1 LQTLDESLPAASPIV
16 STIGFEG
23 EGQLRRLRRL
33 SVADVLVRYISQTVG
48 QPATLLDVAV
58 AEGADEAARRQLIPR
73 AIEAFNRLLRTRLV
87 ISGNRLVLSS
97 DDLLELVL
105 EAGKELQWPEA
116 ILAAQRVAIGR
127 SRGAFVRFAR
137 TDGGGDIE
145 VFTTR
150 PDTLFGASFVAVSPS
165 HPVAQLAE
173 PARLEA
179 FRAEC
184 DRAGR
189 DPNVK
194 VGVPLGLS
202 VHHPFTPQGV
212 LPVWLTNFVVETYGT
227 GAAGGCPAC
236 DQRDLDFARRYRLG
250 VSSIICP
257 PGMDPAT
264 YQVGASA
271 YAGDGTIINSGFLS
285 GLPVAKAIGAAMARL
300 VELGRGRP
308 AVQFRRRPLV
318 VAEAASTNDG
328 EVHHLNRP
336 WRFTVPFLT
345 AAALILPAAGAHWWP
360 HLLHVTAPET
370 ATQHLLDTRI
380 LSRALG
386 DGRGSTHREPW
397 EEIVLIGNVSDSSEK
412 HAPGAPL
419 WERDALR
426 LAVLADT
433 PPDRELEW
441 SDRRY
446 AAALKFVAGAH
457 KLFSPPGRAQG
468 IGKATLAKKV
478 AKASASL
485 DSALRR
491 RRTNTA
497 VAAVR
502 EIVGDAAESA
512 ERAGLDSSAQAFVAS
527 LLYPLLPDL
536 AAKGLAAAGAPPIT
550 PPAWP
555 DVAEQGGEA
564 ELIELIVQINGKK
577 RGAVHVAPNADQEMV
592 IKAIRADGSLKPH
605 LGQKPIRK
613 VIVVPNRL
621 VNLVI

>member
-1 LQTLDESLPAASPIV
+1 LQSLDESRSVPSAIV

-23 EGQLRRLRRL
+23 EGQLRRFRRL
-33 SVADVLVRYISQTVG
+33 SVADVLVRYISQTVR
-48 QPATLLDVAV
+48 QPVTLLDVAV
-58 AEGADEAARRQLIPR
+58 VGGADEAARKQLIPS
-73 AIEAFNRLLRTRLV
+73 AIEALNQLPRARLV
-87 ISGNRLVLSS
+87 ISGNQLALRG
-97 DDLLELVL
+97 DDLLGLVL
-105 EAGKELQWPEA
+105 EAGKELRWSEA

-127 SRGAFVRFAR
+127 SQGAFVCFAR

-150 PDTLFGASFVAVSPS
+150 PDTLFGASFIAVSPN

-173 PARLEA
+173 PAQFEA

-184 DRAGR
+184 DRAGD
-189 DPNVK
+189 DPNAK
-194 VGVPLGLS
+194 VGMPLGLW
-202 VHHPFTPQGV
+202 VHHPFIPERV

-236 DQRDLDFARRYRLG
+236 DQRDLDFARRYGLS

-271 YAGDGTIINSGFLS
+271 YADDGTIINSGFLS
-285 GLPVAKAIGAAMARL
+285 GLPVAKAIGAAIARL

-308 AVQFRRRPLV
+308 AVQYRRRPLV
-318 VAEAASTNDG
+318 VAEAAASTDDG

-345 AAALILPAAGAHWWP
+345 AAALVLPAAATKGCS

-370 ATQHLLDTRI
+370 ATRHLLDARL
-380 LSRALG
+380 LSRALE
-386 DGRGSTHREPW
+386 DGRGSTQREPW
-397 EEIVLIGNVSDSSEK
+397 EEIVLIGKVSDSSEK
-412 HAPGAPL
+412 YAPGAPL
-419 WERDALR
+419 WKRDALR

-433 PPDRELEW
+433 PPDRELQW

-446 AAALKFVAGAH
+446 AAALKFVEGAN
-457 KLFSPPGRAQG
+457 KLFSSPGRAQG
-468 IGKATLAKKV
+468 VDKASLAKKV
-478 AKASASL
+478 ADASASL

-497 VAAVR
+497 VAAAR

-512 ERAGLDSSAQAFVAS
+512 ELDSSAQAFVAS

-536 AAKGLAAAGAPPIT
+536 AAKGLAAAGSSPIT

-555 DVAEQGGEA
+555 DVAEQGGDA

-577 RGAVHVAPNADQEMV
+577 RGAVHVAANPDEEQVTA
-592 IKAIRADGSLKPH
+592 AIRADESLNAH
-605 LGQKPIRK
+605 LGEKPIRK
-613 VIVVPNRL
+613 VVVVPNRL

>member
-1 LQTLDESLPAASPIV
+1 LKRRLVLQSLDESLPAASPIV

-23 EGQLRRLRRL
+23 ERQLRRLRRL
-33 SVADVLVRYISQTVG
+33 SVADVLVRHISQTVG

-58 AEGADEAARRQLIPR
+58 VGGADEAVRKQLIPS
-73 AIEAFNRLLRTRLV
+73 AIEALNQLPRARLV
-87 ISGNRLVLSS
+87 ISANQLVLSG

-105 EAGKELQWPEA
+105 DASKELHWPEA

-127 SRGAFVRFAR
+127 SRGAFVCFAR

-173 PARLEA
+173 PAQFEA

-189 DPNVK
+189 DPNAK
-194 VGVPLGLS
+194 VGMPLGLS
-202 VHHPFTPQGV
+202 VHHPFTPERV

-236 DQRDLDFARRYRLG
+236 DQRDLDFARRYGLS

-264 YQVGASA
+264 YQVGALA

-285 GLPVAKAIGAAMARL
+285 GLPVTKAIGAAIARL

-308 AVQFRRRPLV
+308 AVQYRQRPLV

-345 AAALILPAAGAHWWP
+345 AAALVLPAAATKGRP

-370 ATQHLLDTRI
+370 ATRHLLDARI
-380 LSRALG
+380 LSRALK
-386 DGRGSTHREPW
+386 DGRGSTQREPW

-419 WERDALR
+419 WKSDALR

-446 AAALKFVAGAH
+446 AAALKFVEGAN
-457 KLFSPPGRAQG
+457 KLFSSPGKAQG
-468 IGKATLAKKV
+468 VDKASLAKKV
-478 AKASASL
+478 ANASASL
-485 DSALRR
+485 GSALRR

-512 ERAGLDSSAQAFVAS
+512 ELDSSAQAFVAS

-536 AAKGLAAAGAPPIT
+536 AAKGLAAAGSSPIT

-555 DVAEQGGEA
+555 DVAEQGGDA

-577 RGAVHVAPNADQEMV
+577 RGAVHVAPNADEELV
-592 IKAIRADGSLKPH
+592 ITAIRADESLNAHPVRPASDRRASW
-605 LGQKPIRK
+605 G
-613 VIVVPNRL
+613 
-621 VNLVI
+621 